1 MGNTK
6 IVIITNPNRKVRV
19 FKTEDTK
26 RSRSELSSKVIK
38 IHKAVMDRAAFI
50 SRMKKKG
57 ISEAF
62 MYLAITENYVKLG
75 VTGNLFINKR
85 NKHFDR
91 PVRSVKDRL
100 RKLTDPVVSYKVYK
114 GDVLEVAD
122 LEYKIKTSFKPLDNW
137 YERFELK
144 DLHKIESL
152 IELELVEVIVK

>member
-100 RKLTDPVVSYKVYK
+100 IS
-114 GDVLEVAD
+114 
-122 LEYKIKTSFKPLDNW
+122 
-137 YERFELK
+137 
-144 DLHKIESL
+144 
-152 IELELVEVIVK
+152 